1 MLKLHWSEMRTFLNV
16 PYLISIVHIK
26 CLHTIVVCF
35 RTMCLYS
42 EQVEDI
48 EHYSASIG
56 DDLDAK

>member
-1 MLKLHWSEMRTFLNV
+1 MLELHWSEMHTFLNV
-16 PYLISIVHIK
+16 PYFIK

-35 RTMCLYS
+35 RTMCLYF

-48 EHYSASIG
+48 EHYSASIR

>member
-1 MLKLHWSEMRTFLNV
+1 MRTFLNV
-16 PYLISIVHIK
+16 PYLVSIVHIK

-48 EHYSASIG
+48 EHYSAGIG